1 MPFRARGSRSS
12 AGFVR
17 GGILVTMASVAAAV
31 ALIGTT
37 ATAKSDYSSPY
48 GYDKTWNAAL
58 RMVRVDLGFKVLE
71 KDDASGYLL
80 FEYRSPE
87 SGPKPTSG
95 SLEFV
100 RPSGAGEVKVVAQI
114 PQMPRY
120 HEQVLLDDLARKMH
134 DEYGEPPAP
143 RKAPPPPPPDA
154 GADASDDEDNEHIVP
169 SDEDNEHLVG
179 KD

>member
-1 MPFRARGSRSS
+1 MTG
-12 AGFVR
+12 
-17 GGILVTMASVAAAV
+17 LAAAV
-31 ALIGTT
+31 ALTSSM
-37 ATAKSDYSSPY
+37 ATAKSDYASPY

-87 SGPKPTSG
+87 SGPKATSG

-100 RPSGAGEVKVVAQI
+100 RPQSGSNEVKVVAQI

-120 HEQVLLDDLARKMH
+120 HEQVLLDDLAKKMH
-134 DEYGEPPAP
+134 DEYGDPPAP
-143 RKAPPPPPPDA
+143 HKEPAPPPDA
-154 GADASDDEDNEHIVP
+154 GTDAGDDDN
-169 SDEDNEHLVG
+169 N
-179 KD
+179 